1 MSNEKREEHNKRA
14 LEASKAQSIHDVMF
28 HGTTGDMVQANYDMV
43 QTHQHVSLKVGR
55 ATFFF
60 TGRNGIEN
68 IVEMQKLGL
77 AIVAASTELLT
88 NGPA

>member
-1 MSNEKREEHNKRA
+1 MSNVKREQHNQRA
-14 LEASKAQSIHDVMF
+14 LKATQAQSIHDVMF
-28 HGTTGDMVQANYDMV
+28 HHTTADMVQAGFDLV
-43 QTHQHVSLKVGR
+43 HAHEHVSLKVGR

-60 TGRNGIEN
+60 AGRNGIEN

>member
-1 MSNEKREEHNKRA
+1 MSNVKREQHNQRA
-14 LEASKAQSIHDVMF
+14 LKATQAQSIHDVMF
-28 HGTTGDMVQANYDMV
+28 HHTTADMVQAGFDLV
-43 QTHQHVSLKVGR
+43 PHEHVSLKVGR

-60 TGRNGIEN
+60 AGRNGIEN